1 MKKLCLL
8 LLIQIE
14 CIFSLPIYGQDS
26 INIGNRHS
34 LFSNIL
40 NEERSYW
47 IYKPEQRPGES
58 AQDYPVLYLLDGDVF
73 FHSVVGFTR
82 FFSSSRISSLPPC
95 IVVAIL
101 NTDRTRDF
109 TPTSSSARRDGSI
122 HPEDKPQGGGAEQFY
137 RFLTEELRPEVER
150 KVPCSGRYFLAE
162 HSYTALFTLQTLLD
176 HPESFEAF
184 IAIDP
189 SLWWD
194 RGIFLKQA
202 EIKIRQKNYSGKQ
215 LYVAF
220 ATRQRPDVKL
230 VQFSLADSLN
240 MKIIPDMEN
249 QHLRVVFK
257 KFPEE
262 VHGTVALPGFYD
274 GLKSLFMRQ
283 PERTERVTK

>member
-14 CIFSLPIYGQDS
+14 CIFSLPTYGQDS

-122 HPEDKPQGGGAEQFY
+122 HPEDKSQGGGAEQFY

-150 KVPCSGRYFLAE
+150 KVPCSGRYFLAG
-162 HSYTALFTLQTLLD
+162 HSYAALFTLQTLLD

-202 EIKIRQKNYSGKQ
+202 EIKSGKR
-215 LYVAF
+215 
-220 ATRQRPDVKL
+220 T
-230 VQFSLADSLN
+230 
-240 MKIIPDMEN
+240 IPEN
-249 QHLRVVFK
+249 SYILL
-257 KFPEE
+257 
-262 VHGTVALPGFYD
+262 LP
-274 GLKSLFMRQ
+274 RANA
-283 PERTERVTK
+283 PI

>member
-1 MKKLCLL
+1 MKKLCFL

-109 TPTSSSARRDGSI
+109 TPTFSSARRDGSI

-150 KVPCSGRYFLAE
+150 KVPCSGRHFLAG
-162 HSYTALFTLQTLLD
+162 HSYAALFTLQTLLD

-283 PERTERVTK
+283 SERTERVTK

>member
-14 CIFSLPIYGQDS
+14 CIFSLPTYGQDS

-122 HPEDKPQGGGAEQFY
+122 HPEDKSQGGGAEQFY
-137 RFLTEELRPEVER
+137 RFLVEELRPAIEKEFPVGGQNML
-150 KVPCSGRYFLAE
+150 VG
-162 HSYTALFTLQTLLD
+162 HSFAGLFALHVLWN
-176 HPESFEAF
+176 HPESFDTYMAL
-184 IAIDP
+184 DP

-194 RGIFLKQA
+194 QGAFLKQA
-202 EIKIRQKNYSGKQ
+202 GTRGDKVVFDGKQ

-220 ATRQRPDVKL
+220 ATRPRTERNLIHFLLTDTFLDTV
-230 VQFSLADSLN
+230 
-240 MKIIPDMEN
+240 IPEMERCN
-249 QHLRVVFK
+249 LRVVSK

-262 VHGTVALPGFYD
+262 THGTIALPAIYD
-274 GLKSLFMRQ
+274 GLKCLFAR
-283 PERTERVTK
+283 

>member
-1 MKKLCLL
+1 M
-8 LLIQIE
+8 QA
-14 CIFSLPIYGQDS
+14 QDAVH
-26 INIGNRHS
+26 IGTRHN
-34 LFSNIL
+34 LFSQLL
-40 NEERSYW
+40 NEERAYW
-47 IYKPEQRPGES
+47 VYEPERQAGDSIRNL
-58 AQDYPVLYLLDGDVF
+58 PVLYLLDGDVF

-122 HPEDKPQGGGAEQFY
+122 HPEDKSQGGGAEQFY

-150 KVPCSGRYFLAE
+150 KVPCSGRYFLAG
-162 HSYTALFTLQTLLD
+162 HSYAALFTLQTLLD

-202 EIKIRQKNYSGKQ
+202 EIKVRQKNYSGKQ

-283 PERTERVTK
+283 SERTERVTK

>member
-1 MKKLCLL
+1 MKKLCFL

-150 KVPCSGRYFLAE
+150 KVPCSGRYFLAG
-162 HSYTALFTLQTLLD
+162 HSYAALFTLQTLLD

>member
-1 MKKLCLL
+1 MKKLCFL

-26 INIGNRHS
+26 INIENRHS

-150 KVPCSGRYFLAE
+150 KVPCSGRYFLAG
-162 HSYTALFTLQTLLD
+162 HSYAALFTLQTLLD